1 MPELEF
7 PEILTSSRFYLEL
20 KLDGSK
26 DSVDGYFMECSGFEV
41 NQEAI
46 AISEVTPQLWG
57 KSGNAKGRVVRT
69 KIPGN
74 ATYTNLTLRRGL
86 TCSTTLWSW
95 VQSVQNSGWATQR
108 RNGALVLYNQAA
120 EEKFRFEFKGAWP
133 LCYKISDVSASGSD
147 HEIEE
152 IEVAIE
158 ELKRVSPTT
167 TNAS

>member
-46 AISEVTPQLWG
+46 EISEVTPQLWG
-57 KSGNAKGRVVRT
+57 KSGNTKGRVVRT

-86 TCSTTLWSW
+86 TCSTTLWS
-95 VQSVQNSGWATQR
+95 
-108 RNGALVLYNQAA
+108 
-120 EEKFRFEFKGAWP
+120 
-133 LCYKISDVSASGSD
+133 
-147 HEIEE
+147 
-152 IEVAIE
+152 
-158 ELKRVSPTT
+158 
-167 TNAS
+167 